1 MTCGTGPWPS
11 RQAGS
16 RPASQPLDSH
26 GLGQRHQV
34 GQAANTLKTNRLN
47 GSSAVQRSNAMG
59 DSTTSSVGWV
69 VTAYAL
75 SRAGPNRQA
84 VDARARPTRLGALR
98 PHCASGVSN
107 ALIGKLAVRRHGGG
121 VRSRCNTGAL
131 AAQGLGAVST
141 SSRASHDIACAAVL
155 PHIVTDA

>member
-1 MTCGTGPWPS
+1 MV
-11 RQAGS
+11 
-16 RPASQPLDSH
+16 QPLDSH

-34 GQAANTLKTNRLN
+34 DQAANTLKANRLN
-47 GSSAVQRSNAMG
+47 GSTAAQRSNAMG
-59 DSTTSSVGWV
+59 DSTTSSVDWV

-75 SRAGPNRQA
+75 SRAGLNRQS
-84 VDARARPTRLGALR
+84 VGARARPTRLGALR
-98 PHCASGVSN
+98 PHFARTASSGVSN
-107 ALIGKLAVRRHGGG
+107 ALTGKLAARRHGEG
-121 VRSRCNTGAL
+121 VRPRCNTGAL

>member
-11 RQAGS
+11 RQAAGQ
-16 RPASQPLDSH
+16 ALVQPLDSH

-47 GSSAVQRSNAMG
+47 GSTAIRRSNAMG
-59 DSTTSSVGWV
+59 DSTTSSVDWV

-75 SRAGPNRQA
+75 SRAGLNRQS
-84 VDARARPTRLGALR
+84 VGARARPTRLGALR

-107 ALIGKLAVRRHGGG
+107 ALTGKLAARRHGEG
-121 VRSRCNTGAL
+121 VRPRCNTGAL

-141 SSRASHDIACAAVL
+141 SSRASHVIACAAVL